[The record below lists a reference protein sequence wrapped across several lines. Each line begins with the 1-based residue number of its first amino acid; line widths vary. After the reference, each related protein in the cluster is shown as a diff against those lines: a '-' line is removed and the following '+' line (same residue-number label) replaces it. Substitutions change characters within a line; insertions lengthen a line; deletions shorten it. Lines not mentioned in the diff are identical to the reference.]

1 MKENLI
7 QLENLEDRLVAAVDG
22 EQLLHYTSNIAKW
35 VRVSGTQDEVD
46 SLVYCKGVLEG
57 LGYETKLTFHDAFI
71 SVPVEAHVEILAP
84 KPAHFRA
91 MTHCFTKSTPEKGL
105 EGFLVEADSPNIC
118 GMVALKDGLPNA
130 DQVRMLQQA
139 GAAAVIYV
147 QDNYLHNSPVS
158 SLWGG
163 PTEKTEHLLPEI
175 PVLSVVRK
183 DGIAIRE
190 QMKTGPVKVWLQSV
204 VDTGWRKVPLLEADL
219 KAEGTDSFLLF
230 ASHIDSWDFG
240 AMDNG
245 AANATM
251 IECARILATEQKNWK
266 RGLRLAF
273 WAGHSQGKFFS
284 SAWYADNH
292 FEELEKNCVGYVYV
306 DSTGGKDAVIID
318 EAPVM
323 PQTKGLASSVIKKQ
337 TGIDFIGKRLGHFAD
352 QSFYG
357 VGLTSIF
364 GTFSE
369 QDIEKTRDILSF
381 RTGNPKHA
389 GGLGWWWHTEHDTMD
404 IIDKDILVRDTK
416 IYVAVVWRLLTSPI
430 LPYDFREAIKEM
442 AETVTS
448 LNIKLIDRFNLYTL
462 IERIALLNKKVENL
476 YLKIE
481 KEELSPAGNAAVN
494 ELLLKLSQKIVRIT
508 FHGENHFDFDLSG
521 AMYPIQSLADGERLA
536 NCEKGS
542 YRYHVLRTQLL
553 RGYNRVMC
561 YVGDA
566 ISLLEDFEKNN

>member
-1 MKENLI
+1 
-7 QLENLEDRLVAAVDG
+7 
-22 EQLLHYTSNIAKW
+22 
-35 VRVSGTQDEVD
+35 
-46 SLVYCKGVLEG
+46 
-57 LGYETKLTFHDAFI
+57 
-71 SVPVEAHVEILAP
+71 
-84 KPAHFRA
+84 
-91 MTHCFTKSTPEKGL
+91 
-105 EGFLVEADSPNIC
+105 
-118 GMVALKDGLPNA
+118 
-130 DQVRMLQQA
+130 
-139 GAAAVIYV
+139 
-147 QDNYLHNSPVS
+147 
-158 SLWGG
+158 
-163 PTEKTEHLLPEI
+163 
-175 PVLSVVRK
+175 
-183 DGIAIRE
+183 
-190 QMKTGPVKVWLQSV
+190 
-204 VDTGWRKVPLLEADL
+204 
-219 KAEGTDSFLLF
+219 
-230 ASHIDSWDFG
+230 
-240 AMDNG
+240 
-245 AANATM
+245 
-251 IECARILATEQKNWK
+251 
-266 RGLRLAF
+266 
-273 WAGHSQGKFFS
+273 
-284 SAWYADNH
+284 
-292 FEELEKNCVGYVYV
+292 
-306 DSTGGKDAVIID
+306 
-318 EAPVM
+318 M

-448 LNIKLIDRFNLYTL
+448 LNTKLIDRFNLSTL